1 GNGFP
6 TKNPKSFSLS
16 IKLSSSQVLPIQTT
30 IYNVLIE
37 FII

>member
-6 TKNPKSFSLS
+6 TKTSNPFLS
-16 IKLSSSQVLPIQTT
+16 QLKLSSSQVLPIQTT

-37 FII
+37 LII